1 MIPLLSAEDA
11 ARRITANR
19 APWLSTYHAMYSS
32 VLGGIVTDPA
42 WMLVPVDDH
51 LVHRGD
57 GVFETLKA
65 LNGVIYGFD
74 AHLARLAR
82 SAAALGLALPGG
94 EAGVREAVLATL
106 SAGGK
111 PDALLRVLVAR
122 GPGGFNVNPYES
134 PATALYIV
142 SYRLPPPFMAAH
154 PGGAKT
160 GISRVP
166 AKPPPVAV
174 IKTCNYIPNAL
185 MKREAVDR
193 GLDFVFGLDDRGF
206 LSESATEN
214 LALVT
219 RDGWLLAPQPR
230 QILAGTTLDK
240 MLGFARAL
248 VEEGVLS
255 GVGHRDLLPADA
267 EAAAEILI
275 AGTTANITAVTEF
288 EGRPVGGGRP
298 GPLHAR
304 LSALLEAD
312 LVRVCGKA
320 G

>member
-11 ARRITANR
+11 ARRIAAART
-19 APWLSTYHAMYSS
+19 PWQSAYYAMYSS

-65 LNGVIYGFD
+65 LNGRIYGYD

-82 SAAALGLALPGG
+82 SSAALGLALPGG
-94 EAGVREAVLATL
+94 ETGVREAIVATL
-106 SAGGK
+106 EAGGK
-111 PDALLRVLVAR
+111 PDALVRVLVAR

-134 PATALYIV
+134 PAPALYIV
-142 SYRLPPPFMAAH
+142 AYRLPPPFMVSH
-154 PGGAKT
+154 PNGAKT
-160 GISRVP
+160 GVSRVP

-185 MKREAVDR
+185 MKKEAVDR
-193 GLDFVFGLDDRGF
+193 GLDFVFGLDDRGY
-206 LSESATEN
+206 LAESATEN

-219 RDGWLLAPQPR
+219 RDGWLLAPQQR

-240 MLGFARAL
+240 MLGFARGL
-248 VEEGVLS
+248 VDEGVLR
-255 GVGHRDLLPADA
+255 GVEHRDLLPADA
-267 EAAAEILI
+267 ELAVEILI
-275 AGTTANITAVTEF
+275 AGTTANVTAVTEF
-288 EGRPVGGGRP
+288 EGLPVGEGRP
-298 GPLHAR
+298 GPVHAR
-304 LSALLEAD
+304 LSALLDAD
-312 LVRVCGKA
+312 LVRVCGKV